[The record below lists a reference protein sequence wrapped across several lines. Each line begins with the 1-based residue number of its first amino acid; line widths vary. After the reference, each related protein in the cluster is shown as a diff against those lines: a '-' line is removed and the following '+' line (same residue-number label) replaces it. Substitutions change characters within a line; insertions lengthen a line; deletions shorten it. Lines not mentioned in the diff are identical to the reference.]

1 MWLYSVSHLIT
12 ISTKKCILFKNF
24 VALFHMMNMCIWIK
38 SSKDNKRIT
47 NSNEKFQDSISLMH
61 HFNSNGN
68 LGDLR
73 KVHDPVKIWTCN
85 AWYVGHQRRPQGL
98 CFFVVFHFLFTLY
111 IVSDCFNFF
120 QHIACFIIF
129 LSFFLHALET

>member
-1 MWLYSVSHLIT
+1 MPKTLISYHKSNKSPNLAT
-12 ISTKKCILFKNF
+12 LPSTKEVCILFKNF

-38 SSKDNKRIT
+38 SSKDNKLIT

-98 CFFVVFHFLFTLY
+98 CF
-111 IVSDCFNFF
+111 SWFF
-120 QHIACFIIF
+120 I
-129 LSFFLHALET
+129 FFLLSTLSLIALIFFNILHVL